1 MKLIPYAG
9 WEPPP
14 KRVKR
19 DITVKRT
26 RLTAEQKATIQRLDT
41 EGLSR
46 REIARE
52 VGCAQSTVTKI
63 LGKAEPEAIRTYDH
77 EGIKAELLAGATYRA
92 VQDKFCC
99 SPSVVASVA
108 KTLDLP
114 RRAGRFSDRYNPTR
128 KAA

>member
-26 RLTAEQKATIQRLDT
+26 RLTAEQKAAIQRLDA

-52 VGCAQSTVTKI
+52 VGCVQSTVTKI
-63 LGKAEPEAIRTYDH
+63 LGKAPAEPLIVYDH
-77 EGIKAELLAGATYRA
+77 KAIADELLAGATYRA
-92 VQDKFCC
+92 VQAKFCC

-108 KTLDLP
+108 KTLDLA
-114 RRAGRFSDRYNPTR
+114 RRPGRLSDRHNPAR